1 MPDIKNVRIFKLNY
15 AGTLDEIPED
25 LLINSFVS
33 ISILVIHI
41 PKQKRMYT
49 WIGNKASQSLVNF
62 VPKIRELIVKER
74 PELTTL
80 RTISVDQ
87 GKEPDEFFSDITLGR
102 NDFESLIQNQDTKV
116 FSVISDIDQLKIKK
130 SNCIIVGNYKDAIEV
145 SEEIKKLAEEI
156 TEFNIIREEEKFISN
171 ADRINDLLDEI
182 DRTKPQFDTLVENNK
197 IIEAHEFIEELQEK
211 YTGIIEGLPAPKVKS
226 LLSKHDEVWHTFLE
240 EQDSIEREL
249 VSLENTIK
257 ISLPHGDIAKATA
270 SITRARELL
279 DKSVNDE
286 LKQKWEQIKL
296 EYLKEKGIYDISSHA
311 EVALIESDKDL
322 HNLAFDD
329 GISKLDGA
337 LEKVGTEELPELT
350 QKLTTKREFLV
361 AKKGEH
367 EKRII
372 LLDVLEKHLE
382 ENQQAKKYD
391 VAVKNCKKLIEI
403 APQLKRD
410 DLVEKYNPL
419 LEKLQQK
426 LEKQIAAKA
435 QEQEE
440 LKQKAEELAEVIYV
454 EENTLPIVEDYS
466 AEDLLGD
473 LSSDMDQMIEQVSGL
488 LVKHRVQVRTKVKNT
503 AVLTSAA
510 GEVLELEQTT
520 QVLDIKPEEAGT
532 VAVGAT
538 NIVQTSLENPF
549 DDYIEEAVLTDL
561 IPYNFEI
568 AEVHLDGEKVE
579 KLSETTLATDGLEV
593 KWTLQNIPPKHK
605 TEINYNLRRRISRT
619 IVFML
624 DNQLKFVKTHSNLSK
639 SDLEGLYDVVMP
651 FKNSYEKTLDGV
663 VIEDII
669 PLYYINSIKEP
680 LDYQPNISSSDKGE
694 LIEWKMG
701 SLQTGTYN
709 YHYRLIEIYKFEEIK
724 IKINSLNEQAQNAL
738 NEGNLTK
745 AVSHYKEII
754 ELLETYYK

>member
-419 LEKLQQK
+419 LEKLHP
-426 LEKQIAAKA
+426 
-435 QEQEE
+435 
-440 LKQKAEELAEVIYV
+440 
-454 EENTLPIVEDYS
+454 PICSISNMVVV
-466 AEDLLGD
+466 
-473 LSSDMDQMIEQVSGL
+473 MD
-488 LVKHRVQVRTKVKNT
+488 
-503 AVLTSAA
+503 
-510 GEVLELEQTT
+510 
-520 QVLDIKPEEAGT
+520 
-532 VAVGAT
+532 
-538 NIVQTSLENPF
+538 F
-549 DDYIEEAVLTDL
+549 C
-561 IPYNFEI
+561 F
-568 AEVHLDGEKVE
+568 
-579 KLSETTLATDGLEV
+579 
-593 KWTLQNIPPKHK
+593 LQFRL
-605 TEINYNLRRRISRT
+605 NLRI
-619 IVFML
+619 
-624 DNQLKFVKTHSNLSK
+624 KF
-639 SDLEGLYDVVMP
+639 
-651 FKNSYEKTLDGV
+651 
-663 VIEDII
+663 
-669 PLYYINSIKEP
+669 
-680 LDYQPNISSSDKGE
+680 
-694 LIEWKMG
+694 
-701 SLQTGTYN
+701 
-709 YHYRLIEIYKFEEIK
+709 
-724 IKINSLNEQAQNAL
+724 
-738 NEGNLTK
+738 
-745 AVSHYKEII
+745 
-754 ELLETYYK
+754 